1 MKAFNR
7 FYRKLIVI
15 SVLYEIF
22 RCSNVHFT
30 PVQTQNVVHTICS
43 AETSTA
49 ARNSQPFPRYGQKL
63 IVISVLFEIFR
74 RLNLHFIP
82 FQTQNVVHTICSAE
96 KRPAHRNQPTFT
108 RFLRKLIVISVLYE
122 ILRRLNV
129 HFTPFQTQNV
139 VHTICSAETS
149 TAARNSQPFG
159 YGYGR
164 KFIVISVSLEIFRRL
179 NAHLT
184 PFYTQIAVDAVSNL
198 ETGLAA
204 RNS

>member
-122 ILRRLNV
+122 ILRRLNA

-149 TAARNSQPFG
+149 PATRNSPTFTRF
-159 YGYGR
+159 YRYLL
-164 KFIVISVSLEIFRRL
+164 VISVLFELFRRL
-179 NAHLT
+179 KVHFT
-184 PFYTQIAVDAVSNL
+184 PFQTLNVVHTIYSA
-198 ETGLAA
+198 ETSPAD
-204 RNS
+204 R

>member
-96 KRPAHRNQPTFT
+96 TSPAPRNSPTFT
-108 RFLRKLIVISVLYE
+108 RFLRKLVVISVLYE

-129 HFTPFQTQNV
+129 HFCSILDAERSARGFQPRIKPSDPKFA
-139 VHTICSAETS
+139 TISSILTKINLCIDIFCDISTFKRTFNSILHVECSAHYMQCGNKPS
-149 TAARNSQPFG
+149 GSQ
-159 YGYGR
+159 
-164 KFIVISVSLEIFRRL
+164 I
-179 NAHLT
+179 
-184 PFYTQIAVDAVSNL
+184 
-198 ETGLAA
+198 
-204 RNS
+204 